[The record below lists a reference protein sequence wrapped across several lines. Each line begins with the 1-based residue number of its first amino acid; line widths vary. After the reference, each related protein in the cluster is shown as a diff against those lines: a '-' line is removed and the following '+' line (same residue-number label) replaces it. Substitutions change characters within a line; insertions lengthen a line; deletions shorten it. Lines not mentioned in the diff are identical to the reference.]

1 MADDSQNKET
11 VEEKDTVEQESP
23 NTGSEQTSD
32 AGAEAQKPDNDYGMI
47 LDALKR
53 LEDNQTRLA
62 GQVAKI
68 SDAQSVLVDAGAI
81 IHEDSA
87 DICDDATVDE
97 FIPIDKLDLSL

>member
-32 AGAEAQKPDNDYGMI
+32 AGAEAQKPVVDYGMI

-87 DICDDATVDE
+87 DVSDDATVDE